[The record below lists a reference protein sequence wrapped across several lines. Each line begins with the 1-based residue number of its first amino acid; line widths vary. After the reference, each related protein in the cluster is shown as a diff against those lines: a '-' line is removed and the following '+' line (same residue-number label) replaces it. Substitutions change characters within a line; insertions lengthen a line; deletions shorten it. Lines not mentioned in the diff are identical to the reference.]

1 MACGE
6 CVIPPLGY
14 PGCYPPAIPTDV
26 GRRIV
31 RVSVPG
37 LQGPPGETG
46 ALGYSTRTCASLG
59 ALSAAVEKSGIAL
72 DTLTEEGS
80 YVVTGATG
88 LPADFTA
95 DPVFVTVTKAGTAT
109 VQMVGGVQG
118 AEYKLFARTAA
129 DGAYGEFA
137 QIGAKTDLTDY
148 AKKSEVAT
156 QISEAVNPVKTTAE
170 AAQAK
175 ANENAGKITALGAT
189 VGEHTTKLTSLES
202 QVQTNTAAIQ
212 KNAGDITTINVT
224 LEELQATD
232 IVLSG
237 DFSDPHK
244 QLVNLVDNTNFQ
256 ISGSNIQ
263 NGSSS
268 YNKNSGTSYGYIK
281 LTTKEQCTLSVTG
294 YVSSESNSDF
304 GGVYVGS
311 KIYKPTQSQA
321 KNGTADSTGT
331 YLIRQSGSNSSKEYT
346 MTLTANT
353 TYYLN
358 FFYVKDSSSNSNS
371 DQIFVSKIQYRAVV

>member
-1 MACGE
+1 MAE
-6 CVIPPLGY
+6 ISKSLES
-14 PGCYPPAIPTDV
+14 
-26 GRRIV
+26 
-31 RVSVPG
+31 RVSEFAARTGQEIKKVRG
-37 LQGPPGETG
+37 EISTGNTAAEALTQRVAANEGAITNLQSEVAKKVEIDDAQASATKTYSSQKVDSQITAAKQSVKNDLLGGAGEAYDTLKELAD
-46 ALGYSTRTCASLG
+46 ALVTNKDAITALQQIAQGHVQFDKAQALNDDQKKQARANIG

-175 ANENAGKITALGAT
+175 ATENAGKITTLEAT
-189 VGEHTTKLTSLES
+189 VGEHTTKLSSLDG
-202 QVQTNTAAIQ
+202 QVQTNTTSIQ
-212 KNAGDITTINVT
+212 KNAGDITTIKADMGT
-224 LEELQATD
+224 KQ
-232 IVLSG
+232 
-237 DFSDPHK
+237 DFVAAFEAA
-244 QLVNLVDNTNFQ
+244 L
-256 ISGSNIQ
+256 
-263 NGSSS
+263 
-268 YNKNSGTSYGYIK
+268 
-281 LTTKEQCTLSVTG
+281 
-294 YVSSESNSDF
+294 
-304 GGVYVGS
+304 
-311 KIYKPTQSQA
+311 A
-321 KNGTADSTGT
+321 
-331 YLIRQSGSNSSKEYT
+331 
-346 MTLTANT
+346 
-353 TYYLN
+353 
-358 FFYVKDSSSNSNS
+358 
-371 DQIFVSKIQYRAVV
+371 

>member
-1 MACGE
+1 MAE
-6 CVIPPLGY
+6 ISKSLES
-14 PGCYPPAIPTDV
+14 
-26 GRRIV
+26 
-31 RVSVPG
+31 RVSEFSARTGQEIKKVRG
-37 LQGPPGETG
+37 EIATGNTAAEALTQRVAANEGAITALQGEVAKKVEIDDAQASATKTYSSQKVDSQITAAKKAVKDDLLGGAGEAYDTLKELAD
-46 ALGYSTRTCASLG
+46 ALVTNKDAITALQQIAHGHVQFDKAQALNDDQKKQARANIG

-129 DGAYGEFA
+129 DGAFGEFA

-175 ANENAGKITALGAT
+175 ANENAGKITALEAT

-202 QVQTNTAAIQ
+202 QVQTNTTAIK
-212 KNAGDITTINVT
+212 KNAGDITTINANIGAK
-224 LEELQATD
+224 Q
-232 IVLSG
+232 
-237 DFSDPHK
+237 DFVAAFEAA
-244 QLVNLVDNTNFQ
+244 L
-256 ISGSNIQ
+256 
-263 NGSSS
+263 
-268 YNKNSGTSYGYIK
+268 
-281 LTTKEQCTLSVTG
+281 
-294 YVSSESNSDF
+294 
-304 GGVYVGS
+304 
-311 KIYKPTQSQA
+311 A
-321 KNGTADSTGT
+321 
-331 YLIRQSGSNSSKEYT
+331 
-346 MTLTANT
+346 
-353 TYYLN
+353 
-358 FFYVKDSSSNSNS
+358 
-371 DQIFVSKIQYRAVV
+371 

>member
-1 MACGE
+1 MAE
-6 CVIPPLGY
+6 ISKSLES
-14 PGCYPPAIPTDV
+14 
-26 GRRIV
+26 
-31 RVSVPG
+31 RVSEFAARTGQEIKKVRG
-37 LQGPPGETG
+37 EIATSNTAAEALTQRVAANEGAITNLQSEVAKKVEIDDAQASATKTYSSQNVEAKITAAKQAVKNDLLGGAGEAYDTLKELAD
-46 ALGYSTRTCASLG
+46 ALVTNKDAITALQQIAQGHVQFDKAQSLNDEQKKQARANIG

-156 QISEAVNPVKTTAE
+156 QISEAVNPVKATAE

-175 ANENAGKITALGAT
+175 ANENAGKITALEAT

-212 KNAGDITTINVT
+212 KNAGDITTINANIGAK
-224 LEELQATD
+224 Q
-232 IVLSG
+232 
-237 DFSDPHK
+237 DFVAAFEAA
-244 QLVNLVDNTNFQ
+244 L
-256 ISGSNIQ
+256 
-263 NGSSS
+263 
-268 YNKNSGTSYGYIK
+268 
-281 LTTKEQCTLSVTG
+281 
-294 YVSSESNSDF
+294 
-304 GGVYVGS
+304 
-311 KIYKPTQSQA
+311 A
-321 KNGTADSTGT
+321 
-331 YLIRQSGSNSSKEYT
+331 
-346 MTLTANT
+346 
-353 TYYLN
+353 
-358 FFYVKDSSSNSNS
+358 
-371 DQIFVSKIQYRAVV
+371 

>member
-1 MACGE
+1 MAE
-6 CVIPPLGY
+6 ISKSLES
-14 PGCYPPAIPTDV
+14 
-26 GRRIV
+26 
-31 RVSVPG
+31 RVSEFAARTGQEIKKVRG
-37 LQGPPGETG
+37 EIATSNTAAEALTQRVAANEGAITNLQSEVAQKVEIDDAQASATKTYSSQKVDSQITAAKQSVKNDLLGGAGEAYDTLKELAD
-46 ALGYSTRTCASLG
+46 ALVTNKDAITALQQIAQGHVQFDKAQSLNDEQKKQARANIG

-88 LPADFTA
+88 LPADFTS

-156 QISEAVNPVKTTAE
+156 QISEAVNTVKATAE

-175 ANENAGKITALGAT
+175 ANENAGKITALEAT

-212 KNAGDITTINVT
+212 KNAGDITTINANIGT
-224 LEELQATD
+224 KQ
-232 IVLSG
+232 
-237 DFSDPHK
+237 DFVAAFEAA
-244 QLVNLVDNTNFQ
+244 L
-256 ISGSNIQ
+256 
-263 NGSSS
+263 
-268 YNKNSGTSYGYIK
+268 
-281 LTTKEQCTLSVTG
+281 
-294 YVSSESNSDF
+294 
-304 GGVYVGS
+304 
-311 KIYKPTQSQA
+311 A
-321 KNGTADSTGT
+321 
-331 YLIRQSGSNSSKEYT
+331 
-346 MTLTANT
+346 
-353 TYYLN
+353 
-358 FFYVKDSSSNSNS
+358 
-371 DQIFVSKIQYRAVV
+371 

>member
-1 MACGE
+1 MAE
-6 CVIPPLGY
+6 ISKSLES
-14 PGCYPPAIPTDV
+14 
-26 GRRIV
+26 
-31 RVSVPG
+31 RVSEFAARTGQEIKKVRG
-37 LQGPPGETG
+37 EIATSNTAAEALAQRVAANEGAITNLQSEVAKKVEIDDAQASATKTYSSQKVDSQITAAKQSVKNDLLGGAGEAYDTLKELAD
-46 ALGYSTRTCASLG
+46 ALVTNKDAITALQQIAQGHVQFDKAQSLNDEQKKQARANIG

-156 QISEAVNPVKTTAE
+156 QISEAVNPVKATAE

-175 ANENAGKITALGAT
+175 ANENAGKITA
-189 VGEHTTKLTSLES
+189 LES

-212 KNAGDITTINVT
+212 KNAGDITTINANIGT
-224 LEELQATD
+224 KQ
-232 IVLSG
+232 
-237 DFSDPHK
+237 DFVAAFEAA
-244 QLVNLVDNTNFQ
+244 L
-256 ISGSNIQ
+256 
-263 NGSSS
+263 
-268 YNKNSGTSYGYIK
+268 
-281 LTTKEQCTLSVTG
+281 
-294 YVSSESNSDF
+294 
-304 GGVYVGS
+304 
-311 KIYKPTQSQA
+311 A
-321 KNGTADSTGT
+321 
-331 YLIRQSGSNSSKEYT
+331 
-346 MTLTANT
+346 
-353 TYYLN
+353 
-358 FFYVKDSSSNSNS
+358 
-371 DQIFVSKIQYRAVV
+371 

>member
-1 MACGE
+1 MAE
-6 CVIPPLGY
+6 ISKSLES
-14 PGCYPPAIPTDV
+14 
-26 GRRIV
+26 
-31 RVSVPG
+31 RVSEFAARTGQEIKKVRG
-37 LQGPPGETG
+37 EIATSNTAAEALTQRVAANEGAITNLQSEVAKKVEIDDAQASATKTYSSQKVDSQITAAKQSVKNDLLGGAGEAYDTLKELAD
-46 ALGYSTRTCASLG
+46 ALVTNKDAITALQQIAQGHVQFDKAQALNDDQKKQARANIG

-129 DGAYGEFA
+129 DGAFGEFA

-175 ANENAGKITALGAT
+175 ANENAGKITALEAT

-212 KNAGDITTINVT
+212 KNAGDITTINANIGT
-224 LEELQATD
+224 KQ
-232 IVLSG
+232 
-237 DFSDPHK
+237 DFVAAFEAA
-244 QLVNLVDNTNFQ
+244 L
-256 ISGSNIQ
+256 
-263 NGSSS
+263 
-268 YNKNSGTSYGYIK
+268 
-281 LTTKEQCTLSVTG
+281 
-294 YVSSESNSDF
+294 
-304 GGVYVGS
+304 
-311 KIYKPTQSQA
+311 A
-321 KNGTADSTGT
+321 
-331 YLIRQSGSNSSKEYT
+331 
-346 MTLTANT
+346 
-353 TYYLN
+353 
-358 FFYVKDSSSNSNS
+358 
-371 DQIFVSKIQYRAVV
+371 

>member
-1 MACGE
+1 MAE
-6 CVIPPLGY
+6 ISKSLES
-14 PGCYPPAIPTDV
+14 
-26 GRRIV
+26 
-31 RVSVPG
+31 RVSEFAARTGQEIKKVRG
-37 LQGPPGETG
+37 EIATSNTAAEALTQRVAANEGAITALQGEVAKKVEIDDAQASGTKTYSSQKVEAKITAAKQSVKDDLLGGAGEAYDTLKELAD
-46 ALGYSTRTCASLG
+46 ALVTNKDAITALQQIAQGHVQFDKAQSLNDEQKKQARANIG

-88 LPADFTA
+88 LPADFTS

-156 QISEAVNPVKTTAE
+156 QISEAVNPVKATVE

-175 ANENAGKITALGAT
+175 ANENAGKITALEST

-212 KNAGDITTINVT
+212 KNAGDITTINANIGT
-224 LEELQATD
+224 KQ
-232 IVLSG
+232 
-237 DFSDPHK
+237 DFVAAFEAA
-244 QLVNLVDNTNFQ
+244 L
-256 ISGSNIQ
+256 
-263 NGSSS
+263 
-268 YNKNSGTSYGYIK
+268 
-281 LTTKEQCTLSVTG
+281 
-294 YVSSESNSDF
+294 
-304 GGVYVGS
+304 
-311 KIYKPTQSQA
+311 A
-321 KNGTADSTGT
+321 
-331 YLIRQSGSNSSKEYT
+331 
-346 MTLTANT
+346 
-353 TYYLN
+353 
-358 FFYVKDSSSNSNS
+358 
-371 DQIFVSKIQYRAVV
+371 

>member
-1 MACGE
+1 MAE
-6 CVIPPLGY
+6 ISKSLES
-14 PGCYPPAIPTDV
+14 
-26 GRRIV
+26 
-31 RVSVPG
+31 RVSEFAARTGQEIKKVRG
-37 LQGPPGETG
+37 EIATGNTAAEALTQRVAANEGAITALHAKKVEIDDAQASGTKTYSSQKVEAKITAAKQSVKDDLLGGAGEAYDTLKELADALVTNKDAITALQQIAQGHVQFDK
-46 ALGYSTRTCASLG
+46 AQSLNDEQKKQARANIG

-88 LPADFTA
+88 LPADFTS

-170 AAQAK
+170 AAKTK
-175 ANENAGKITALGAT
+175 ANENAGKITALEAT

-212 KNAGDITTINVT
+212 KSAGDITTINANIGT
-224 LEELQATD
+224 KQ
-232 IVLSG
+232 
-237 DFSDPHK
+237 DFVAAFEAA
-244 QLVNLVDNTNFQ
+244 L
-256 ISGSNIQ
+256 
-263 NGSSS
+263 
-268 YNKNSGTSYGYIK
+268 
-281 LTTKEQCTLSVTG
+281 
-294 YVSSESNSDF
+294 
-304 GGVYVGS
+304 
-311 KIYKPTQSQA
+311 A
-321 KNGTADSTGT
+321 
-331 YLIRQSGSNSSKEYT
+331 
-346 MTLTANT
+346 
-353 TYYLN
+353 
-358 FFYVKDSSSNSNS
+358 
-371 DQIFVSKIQYRAVV
+371 